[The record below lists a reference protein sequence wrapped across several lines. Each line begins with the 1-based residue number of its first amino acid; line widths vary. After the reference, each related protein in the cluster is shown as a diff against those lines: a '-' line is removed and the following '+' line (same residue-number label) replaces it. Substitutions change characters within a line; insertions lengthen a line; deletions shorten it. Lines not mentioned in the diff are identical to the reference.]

1 LIVIIRSL
9 FAGVATI
16 PDIAAN
22 FNLSA
27 EINGELVDEPLKIL
41 RERAFCSREKN
52 LGRVSREVGHASRRT
67 TEG

>member
-27 EINGELVDEPLKIL
+27 AINGELVDEPLNIL

-52 LGRVSREVGHASRRT
+52 PRESFKRGSACIQAHD
-67 TEG
+67 